1 MKNQIGILKINKN
14 KEFMIKEEIVV
25 PKGISYVN

>member
-25 PKGISYVN
+25 HKGISYVN